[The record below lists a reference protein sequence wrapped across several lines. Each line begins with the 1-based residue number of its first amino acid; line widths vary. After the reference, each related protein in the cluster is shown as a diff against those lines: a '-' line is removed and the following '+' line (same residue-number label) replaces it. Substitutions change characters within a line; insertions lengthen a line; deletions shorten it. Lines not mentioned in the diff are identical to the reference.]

1 MRAKA
6 YFLCKMVSIR
16 QMVRVQ
22 RRPNFLNTLRPVGRF
37 LKLIL
42 TYPYNNKCNEI
53 KVNLS
58 DGEKH
63 TSY

>member
-1 MRAKA
+1 
-6 YFLCKMVSIR
+6 MVSIR